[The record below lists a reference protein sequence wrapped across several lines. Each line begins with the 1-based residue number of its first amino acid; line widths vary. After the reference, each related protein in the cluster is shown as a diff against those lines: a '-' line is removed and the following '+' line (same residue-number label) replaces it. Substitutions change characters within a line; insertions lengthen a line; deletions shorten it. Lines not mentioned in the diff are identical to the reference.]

1 MRMRIGRD
9 SRPDRRDELNQY
21 VMNNAVNIVFLDQYT
36 VNHTDLTPIEVL
48 GHYTGY
54 DITPAELIVERCHEA
69 DVVIANKT
77 PLMGDTLR
85 ALPRLKLICVAA
97 TGMNNVDL
105 ETAKAQNVVVKN
117 VVGYSTYAVAQHT
130 LMLALSFLGQLPYY
144 NNYVQSGKWT
154 KSKIFCHLGQE
165 INDLYG
171 KEWGIIGF
179 GNIGKQVCKLAQSF
193 GANISYHSTS
203 GNNTQAQIPHK
214 SLDSLLSTSDII
226 SIHAPLNSHTHNL
239 ITKRQL
245 QKLKKGAILLN
256 LGRGGIVN
264 ERDLAEQLH
273 QQDFYFGTDVLEKEP
288 MIENHPLLD
297 SNIAHKIIITP
308 HIAWAYKDT
317 KERLLQLVAKNIESF
332 IQSCHT

>member
-1 MRMRIGRD
+1 MSSLLI
-9 SRPDRRDELNQY
+9 PEQY
-21 VMNNAVNIVFLDQYT
+21 W
-36 VNHTDLTPIEVL
+36 PII
-48 GHYTGY
+48 
-54 DITPAELIVERCHEA
+54 IT
-69 DVVIANKT
+69 
-77 PLMGDTLR
+77 
-85 ALPRLKLICVAA
+85 
-97 TGMNNVDL
+97 NVD
-105 ETAKAQNVVVKN
+105 EQDYQNLKVYHYSPPHQSTEVKP
-117 VVGYSTYAVAQHT
+117 VLPEEKPYAPYSPDSDIWEFKVKFAD
-130 LMLALSFLGQLPYY
+130 
-144 NNYVQSGKWT
+144 YVQSHLPEAIKDYEFQ
-154 KSKIFCHLGQE
+154 FCLDHDATFDQE

-179 GNIGKQVCKLAQSF
+179 GNIGKQVCKLAHSF

>member
-1 MRMRIGRD
+1 MKIIMLDALTLGSFD
-9 SRPDRRDELNQY
+9 SKIFEKFGDFVSYPIT
-21 VMNNAVNIVFLDQYT
+21 NAQDVVS
-36 VNHTDLTPIEVL
+36 
-48 GHYTGY
+48 
-54 DITPAELIVERCHEA
+54 RCQEA
-69 DVVIANKT
+69 DIVITNKV
-77 PLMGDTLR
+77 LLNGEQIR
-85 ALPRLKLICVAA
+85 SLPCLKLICIAA

-214 SLDSLLSTSDII
+214 SLDSLLSTSDIV